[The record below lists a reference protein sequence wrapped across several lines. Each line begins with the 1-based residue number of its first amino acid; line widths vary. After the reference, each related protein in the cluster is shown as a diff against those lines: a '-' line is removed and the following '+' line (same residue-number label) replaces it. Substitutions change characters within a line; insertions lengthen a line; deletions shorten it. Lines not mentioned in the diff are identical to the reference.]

1 MDQEKT
7 CCFFGHGKLYGDNS
21 ALAEVLAA
29 SVEQHITEYG
39 VTDFLVGN
47 YGDFDSMAAYAVKK
61 AKVRHPDVRLFLM
74 LPYLPEHG
82 RPLPNMEGFDG
93 SVYPEGMEGVPYK
106 LAIPRLNR
114 LMVQQSSYAIGY
126 VTHSWGGAAKTMEY
140 AQVQERKGLLTIFN
154 LSKYVSN

>member
-1 MDQEKT
+1 MDKNRT

-21 ALAEVLAA
+21 TLAKALAAA
-29 SVEQHITEYG
+29 VEQHIIEYG

-47 YGDFDSMAAYAVKK
+47 YGDFDSMAAHAVKK
-61 AKVRHPDVRLFLM
+61 SKIQHTGVRLFLM

-82 RPLPNMEGFDG
+82 RPLPNMEGFDS
-93 SVYPEGMEGVPYK
+93 SVYPEGMENVPYK

-126 VTHSWGGAAKTMEY
+126 VTHSWGGAAKTLEY
-140 AQVQERKGLLTIFN
+140 AQVQERKGLLTILN
-154 LSKYVSN
+154 LSKCVSN

>member
-1 MDQEKT
+1 MDREKT

-21 ALAEVLAA
+21 ALTEALATV
-29 SVEQHITEYG
+29 VEQHITEYS

-61 AKVRHPDVRLFLM
+61 AKARHTGVRLFLM
-74 LPYLPEHG
+74 LPYLPEQG
-82 RPLPNMEGFDG
+82 RSLPNMDGFDA
-93 SVYPEGMEGVPYK
+93 SVYPEGMEGVPHK

-126 VTHSWGGAAKTMEY
+126 VAHLWGGAAKTLEY
-140 AQVQERKGLLTIFN
+140 AQVQERKGLLTILN
-154 LSKYVSN
+154 LSKYVSS